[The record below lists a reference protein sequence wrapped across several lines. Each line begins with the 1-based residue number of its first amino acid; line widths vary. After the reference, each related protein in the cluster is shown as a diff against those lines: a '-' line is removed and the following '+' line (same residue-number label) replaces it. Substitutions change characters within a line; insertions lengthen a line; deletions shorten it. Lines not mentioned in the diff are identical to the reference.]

1 MHARAFLRILNV
13 RFKNKYIPRSSSGH
27 GKEDAKDPM
36 SIRVHAL
43 EL

>member
-13 RFKNKYIPRSSSGH
+13 GIQKKNIPRSSSGH

-36 SIRVHAL
+36 SIRIHAL